1 MIRIVRADGSA
12 ERALLD
18 TLRARSG
25 EVDKQVTAAV
35 TEIIEAVRD
44 CGDETARARIRLRW
58 AVTKSTMR

>member
-35 TEIIEAVRD
+35 RTV
-44 CGDETARARIRLRW
+44 CCHQ
-58 AVTKSTMR
+58 